1 MVNLMETLFIADDE
15 TSIREG
21 LKYIADWES
30 LGFSLCGEASNGA
43 DALAQILALQ
53 PSLAMLDVRM
63 PKMHGTEVI
72 RRAREAGYQGK
83 CIILSGY
90 SDFKYA
96 QEAIRGGVSYY
107 LTKPL
112 DEDEL
117 YAVVDEV
124 KAALSAERQRSSH
137 VTAMKNKAK
146 SVILHELVTDMLD
159 TPLTPEDIEHFRLQ
173 AESYQ
178 VVICEDF
185 HTHSAA
191 APYTF
196 AELLKV
202 INRENTIFEHLSA
215 DGRDIVLLKGAHGLS
230 KLSDFLEHYEDQPP
244 QEGSPM
250 ESMFLT
256 YGRPVY
262 ALGDVHLS
270 YEDAARL
277 LRRRFFCAQEQH
289 AIGYE
294 MLPAWSDLDNTNAD
308 LPMSLSEDTLIDFA
322 ERFVGYIQSY
332 NRRMT
337 VEALS
342 ELEYGL
348 SRICGEI
355 ADIKLFLTDLYLR
368 IKESMNRNYASAE
381 IPFLSNSTVIA
392 YIDRRNYLYEIIKF
406 LSEQFE
412 MIMNAIGSPSR
423 DTILDDVLFYID
435 HNFQNPI
442 KLETIAPLFGYNSAY
457 LGKIFSKTVGENFN
471 SYIDH
476 KRIDLSKQLLS
487 ENKMKVY
494 EIAEQIGYKNVDYF
508 HKKFR
513 KYVGISPAEFR
524 KGYGLDTESGKY
536 PPHKRLRLK
545 QLRHPQTTSIR
556 HKTAARISPCGSFLI
571 TLYVRIV
578 YCTTATFSAIISVII
593 CSASLKPVASS
604 SAIISS

>member
-1 MVNLMETLFIADDE
+1 MVTPMETLFIADDE
-15 TSIREG
+15 ASIREG
-21 LKYIADWES
+21 LKYIADWET
-30 LGFSLCGEASNGA
+30 LGFRLCGEASNGA

-124 KAALSAERQRSSH
+124 KAALSAQRQHSSH

-146 SVILHELVTDMLD
+146 SVILHELITDTLD
-159 TPLTPEDIEHFRLQ
+159 TPLTPEDIEHYRLQ
-173 AESYQ
+173 AEAYQ
-178 VVICEDF
+178 VVVCEDF

-202 INRENTIFEHLSA
+202 INRENTIFEHLSI
-215 DGRDIVLLKGAHGLS
+215 DGRDIVLLKGSHGLS
-230 KLSDFLEHYEDQPP
+230 KLSDFLEHYEDHPP

-262 ALGDVHLS
+262 TLDEVHLS

-277 LRRRFFCAQEQH
+277 LSRRFFCAQEQH

-294 MLPAWSDLDNTNAD
+294 MLWHCSPAESQ
-308 LPMSLSEDTLIDFA
+308 MSLSEDTLTDFA
-322 ERFVGYIQSY
+322 ERFVGYIQAY

-337 VEALS
+337 VETLS

-348 SRICGEI
+348 SHISDEI
-355 ADIKLFLTDLYLR
+355 AEIKLFLTDLYLR
-368 IKESMNRNYASAE
+368 IKESMNRHYASAE

-392 YIDRRNYLYEIIKF
+392 YIGRRNYLYEIIKF

-423 DTILDDVLFYID
+423 DTVLDDVLFYID
-435 HNFQNPI
+435 HNFQNNI

-476 KRIDLSKQLLS
+476 KRIELSKRLLL
-487 ENKMKVY
+487 ENKLKVY

-513 KYVGISPAEFR
+513 KYVGESPAEFR
-524 KGYGLDTESGKY
+524 KGNGLDTESGKY
-536 PPHKRLRLK
+536 PP
-545 QLRHPQTTSIR
+545 PQKITTELS
-556 HKTAARISPCGSFLI
+556 
-571 TLYVRIV
+571 
-578 YCTTATFSAIISVII
+578 
-593 CSASLKPVASS
+593 
-604 SAIISS
+604 